1 MAKHVAV
8 IGAGAFGGWTA
19 LWLRRKGAQV
29 TLLDAWGP
37 GNSRASSGDET
48 RVIRAIYGSDR
59 IYVDQVARS
68 LPIWQESG
76 ERWGQKLYHPT
87 GLLWMYS
94 APDHYVRSS
103 MPLLAEYGL
112 SVTELTL
119 SEAERRFPLVDFQG
133 VRTVFCEEQV
143 GYLLARRSCQLVAAA
158 FVAEGGEYRQV
169 GVRPGPISGG
179 GMEHLDLSDGTTLS
193 ADAYVF
199 ACGPW
204 LGRVFPDVLGHGG
217 IFATRQEVFYFGTP
231 AGDTRYLEGNFPIW
245 MDMTDA
251 NSFYG
256 IPGNEYRG
264 FKVANDVH
272 GEPFDPTNGDRTP
285 SATALAQAREQL
297 ARRFP
302 GLKDAP
308 VAESRVCQYENSAD
322 GQLLFDRHPGAANTW
337 FLGGGSGHGFK
348 LGPALGQDVAETVL
362 GEGKPPELF
371 SLSPGRVQRMGRSY

>member
-48 RVIRAIYGSDR
+48 RVIRAVYGSDR

-68 LPIWQESG
+68 LPIWKESG

-119 SEAERRFPLVDFQG
+119 SEAQRRFPLVDFQG
-133 VRTVFCEEQV
+133 VQTVFFEEQV

-169 GVRPGPISGG
+169 GVRPGPVSGG
-179 GMEHLDLSDGTTLS
+179 GMERLDLSDGTTLS

-204 LGRVFPDVLGHGG
+204 LGRVFPDELGHGG

-245 MDMTDA
+245 MDMTDE

-256 IPGNEYRG
+256 IPGNESRG

-285 SATALAQAREQL
+285 SPTALAKARAQL

-362 GEGKPPELF
+362 DGGKPPELF
-371 SLSPGRVQRMGRSY
+371 SLSPGRVQRMGRSD

>member
-19 LWLRRKGAQV
+19 LWLRRKGARV

-37 GNSRASSGDET
+37 GHSRASSGDET
-48 RVIRAIYGSDR
+48 RVIRAVYGSDR
-59 IYVDQVARS
+59 IYVDQVARA
-68 LPIWQESG
+68 LPLWRES
-76 ERWGQKLYHPT
+76 EARWGQKLYHPT
-87 GLLWMYS
+87 GLLWMYTS
-94 APDHYVRSS
+94 PDHYVRSS

-112 SVTELTL
+112 SVSELTL
-119 SEAERRFPLVDFQG
+119 AEARSRFPRVDFQG
-133 VRTVFCEEQV
+133 VKTVFFEDQA

-158 FVAEGGEYRQV
+158 LVAEGGEYRQA
-169 GVRPGPISGG
+169 GVQPGPVSGG
-179 GMEHLDLSDGTTLS
+179 GMERLDLSDGTTLS

-204 LGRVFPDVLGHGG
+204 LGRVFPDVLGERG

-231 AGDTRYLEGNFPIW
+231 AGDAGYLEGSFPIW
-245 MDMTDA
+245 MDMTET

-256 IPGNEYRG
+256 IPGNENRG

-272 GEPFDPTNGDRTP
+272 GELFDPTNGDRTP
-285 SATALAQAREQL
+285 GAAALALARGQL
-297 ARRFP
+297 AHRFP
-302 GLKDAP
+302 GLTDAP
-308 VAESRVCQYENSAD
+308 VVESRVCQYENSVD

-337 FLGGGSGHGFK
+337 LLGGGSGHGFK

-371 SLSPGRVQRMGRSY
+371 SLSPGREQRMGRSA

>member
-19 LWLRRKGAQV
+19 LWLRRKGARV

-37 GNSRASSGDET
+37 GSSRASSGDET
-48 RVIRAIYGSDR
+48 RVIRAVYGSDR

-68 LPIWQESG
+68 LPLWKESG
-76 ERWGQKLYHPT
+76 ERWGQKLYHRT

-103 MPLLAEYGL
+103 LPILAEYGL
-112 SVTELTL
+112 SVSELTL
-119 SEAERRFPLVDFQG
+119 PEARSRFPLVDFQG
-133 VRTVFCEEQV
+133 VRTVFFEDEV

-158 FVAEGGEYRQV
+158 LVAEGGEYRQA
-169 GVRPGPISGG
+169 GVRPGPVSGG
-179 GMEHLDLSDGTTLS
+179 GLERLDLSDGTALS

-204 LGRVFPDVLGHGG
+204 LGRLFPDVLGDKS

-231 AGDTRYLEGNFPIW
+231 AGDTRYLEGSFPIW
-245 MDMTDA
+245 MDMTPE

-272 GEPFDPTNGDRTP
+272 GEPFDPTTGDRTP
-285 SATALAQAREQL
+285 SATALAQARQQL

-348 LGPALGQDVAETVL
+348 LGPALGQDVAGTVL
-362 GEGKPPELF
+362 GEGQPPELF
-371 SLSPGRVQRMGRSY
+371 SLSPGREQRMGRSY